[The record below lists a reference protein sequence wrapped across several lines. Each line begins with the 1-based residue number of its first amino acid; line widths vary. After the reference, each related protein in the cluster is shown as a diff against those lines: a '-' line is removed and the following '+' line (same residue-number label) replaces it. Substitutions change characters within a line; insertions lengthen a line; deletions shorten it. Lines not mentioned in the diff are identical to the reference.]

1 MKKIISLTENDLA
14 RIIRRVINEQTTT
27 GTTQQ
32 TTTDTLTLENI
43 GQQFNKLVFSGVEY
57 RGYVGGEKLSGV
69 IVLTSEFSEMSK
81 RNNWKY
87 PERIDINFSSAKKI
101 IITPD
106 LENSAKENKVVFGNP
121 LKSDYSKITFKSI
134 SQESGLFGEI
144 PSGKIQSN
152 SILIRCTQGAD
163 TLFIYKS
170 PDNNWNYVNITYS

>member
-1 MKKIISLTENDLA
+1 MKRFVITEEEKKHIMGLY
-14 RIIRRVINEQTTT
+14 E
-27 GTTQQ
+27 Q

-43 GQQFNKLVFSGVEY
+43 GQQFNELVFSGMEY
-57 RGYVGGEKLSGV
+57 RGSVGGERLSGV
-69 IVLTSEFSEMSK
+69 IVLTSEFSEMNK
-81 RNNWKY
+81 RNNWNR
-87 PERIDINFSSAKKI
+87 PERIDINFSSAKKM

-106 LENSAKENKVVFGNP
+106 LENLAKEKKIVLGNP
-121 LKSDYSKITFKSI
+121 LKSDYSKITFTSI
-134 SQESGLFGEI
+134 SQEAGLFGEI